1 MYDIFYV
8 SAGIIDLDDWKV
20 FRGRFPSA
28 QKIENVKSFND
39 IKNKSFTKFFW
50 IVWNDLIIDESFSF
64 DYVVTKWD
72 EEYIHIWKNSS
83 YYDGICLA
91 SKKHQITQR
100 EFEHRFFIN
109 KKEIDVVASCPKT
122 FDKFYINSYT
132 EYLQAVET
140 TTSEMFWV
148 IWNDVVVADDFNFDY
163 YIPQYDSFHRNITHI
178 FKNGEF
184 YDGICLFSKNKP
196 VTKKEF
202 EHKFF
207 INKKEVGVI
216 ASWPKA
222 YDILYYDT
230 YDEYLKGIV
239 NLSSMVWLIPKEAK
253 VLPTFTFDLYFSWH
267 NNYDRNMNHVFLHT
281 NGTDNSYNGIMLAP
295 REKLL
300 NKREIDFRFPID
312 KKEYPIVASK
322 LAYEIVFISYKE
334 PNAEENYKNLLSK
347 FPDAKRVHGIK
358 GIHQA
363 HIEAAKIATT
373 REL

>member
-132 EYLQAVET
+132 EYLQAVGT

-222 YDILYYDT
+222 
-230 YDEYLKGIV
+230 
-239 NLSSMVWLIPKEAK
+239 
-253 VLPTFTFDLYFSWH
+253 
-267 NNYDRNMNHVFLHT
+267 
-281 NGTDNSYNGIMLAP
+281 
-295 REKLL
+295 
-300 NKREIDFRFPID
+300 
-312 KKEYPIVASK
+312 
-322 LAYEIVFISYKE
+322 
-334 PNAEENYKNLLSK
+334 
-347 FPDAKRVHGIK
+347 
-358 GIHQA
+358 
-363 HIEAAKIATT
+363 
-373 REL
+373 